1 MLPGKG
7 AGYTPLDLES
17 NVSSGQWRTVEE
29 HERLQQE
36 GAILSTT
43 ATDSPES
50 SGPEFADYYGQ
61 QRQPISSSRKKIAWI
76 VGGGSG
82 LAWSLEHGIVVP
94 PSFLQTVVAFVVL
107 CAVVAP
113 YTCTSQVPAQVKTRS
128 SVACIKALVLPYTHS
143 HGRANTH

>member
-17 NVSSGQWRTVEE
+17 NVISGQWRTIEE

-61 QRQPISSSRKKIAWI
+61 QRQQISNSRKNIAWI

-82 LAWSLEHGIVVP
+82 LAWPL
-94 PSFLQTVVAFVVL
+94 
-107 CAVVAP
+107 AP
-113 YTCTSQVPAQVKTRS
+113 AW
-128 SVACIKALVLPYTHS
+128 
-143 HGRANTH
+143 GRASCLVSSNCSRFCRAVCCSTASSILHMHKQGTNSSKDS